1 MRQVVER
8 GAQLP
13 KPRRKKTQKNGE
25 DDGAESLRAKSVLAE
40 TNGFFL
46 LRVAKMEWMKGFS
59 KFLILV
65 LFMTVAFTQTAGA
78 VPVEWG
84 PSLDSRIARFYDVT
98 NPAVEIAEVVCNVY
112 YHDSSAPHANQYVYT
127 YQITNTSSDDTGLSF
142 FSVSILTG
150 STVESPEHDSNGVLP
165 LCWDIIDSPL
175 ERVEA
180 LFSSSIDS
188 GQNSALLWF
197 FSDYESTSAGGA
209 LSGMSS
215 AGYVFATADDL
226 LTPIPEPATVT
237 LLGMGGLVLLWRKR
251 ST

>member
-1 MRQVVER
+1 
-8 GAQLP
+8 
-13 KPRRKKTQKNGE
+13 
-25 DDGAESLRAKSVLAE
+25 
-40 TNGFFL
+40 
-46 LRVAKMEWMKGFS
+46 MEWMKGFS

-84 PSLDSRIARFYDVT
+84 PSLESRIARFYDVT
-98 NPAVEIAEVVCNVY
+98 SPAVEIAEVVCNVY
-112 YHDSSAPHANQYVYT
+112 HHDPSPPHANQYVYT

-142 FSVSILTG
+142 FSVSILAG
-150 STVESPEHDSNGVLP
+150 ATVESPEHDSNDILP
-165 LCWDIIDSPL
+165 LCWDIIVSPL

-180 LFSSSIDS
+180 LFGSSIDS

-197 FSDYESTSAGGA
+197 FSDYESTSTDGA
-209 LSGMSS
+209 VSGMSS
-215 AGYVFATADDL
+215 DGYVFATADNL
-226 LTPIPEPATVT
+226 LAPVPEPATVT